1 MKPIYLKIISLFFA
15 LSITAYSLFTFR
27 GNYTIRHSIVVENIP
42 QNVIL
47 KQENLD
53 VVLEIDC
60 PQILYS
66 VLQENKNKTIS
77 IKFEKNFLPV
87 YSINLQELLSKKF
100 IAPPLCK
107 LVNVSPK
114 FITLEFE
121 KIVQRSVRVVPDI
134 VGNVPDGYIVS
145 VSVYPQY
152 VNISGP
158 EDELKGRDRIFTD
171 MIDIQGRT
179 SDFSIEVPI
188 YKTGNIKVY
197 PQTATVF
204 VSIKKV
210 N

>member
-1 MKPIYLKIISLFFA
+1 MKPIHLKIISLFFA
-15 LSITAYSLFTFR
+15 LSITTYSLFAFR
-27 GNYTIRHSIVVENIP
+27 SNYTIRYNIVIEDMP

-53 VVLEIDC
+53 IVVEMDC

-66 VLQENKNKTIS
+66 SLRENKNKNIS

-87 YSINLQELLSKKF
+87 YSINLQELLNKKG
-100 IAPPLCK
+100 ITPPLCR
-107 LVNVSPK
+107 LTNLSPK
-114 FITLEFE
+114 FVTLEFE
-121 KIVQRSVRVVPDI
+121 KIVQRRVRVIPDI
-134 VGNVPDGYIVS
+134 VGNVPDGYVVS
-145 VSVYPQY
+145 VSVYPRY

-204 VSIKKV
+204 VSIRKV

>member
-15 LSITAYSLFTFR
+15 LSITAYSLFAFR
-27 GNYTIRHSIVVENIP
+27 GNYTIRYSIVVENIP

-66 VLQENKNKTIS
+66 ALQENKNKTIS
-77 IKFEKNFLPV
+77 IKFEK
-87 YSINLQELLSKKF
+87 
-100 IAPPLCK
+100 
-107 LVNVSPK
+107 
-114 FITLEFE
+114 
-121 KIVQRSVRVVPDI
+121 SVRVVPDI

>member
-15 LSITAYSLFTFR
+15 LSITAYSLFAFR
-27 GNYTIRHSIVVENIP
+27 GNYNIRYSIVVENIP

-77 IKFEKNFLPV
+77 IKFEKNFLPA
-87 YSINLQELLSKKF
+87 YSINLQELLSKNF